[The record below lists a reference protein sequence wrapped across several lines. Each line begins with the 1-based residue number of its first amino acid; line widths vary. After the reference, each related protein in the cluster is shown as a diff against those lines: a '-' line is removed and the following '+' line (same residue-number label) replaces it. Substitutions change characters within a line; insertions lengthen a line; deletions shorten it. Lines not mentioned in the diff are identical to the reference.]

1 MPFHVDRNA
10 SGGGGDNRLMSGESA
25 VDRRR
30 PNRERVAVWS
40 LRVALALT
48 GLWVVLV
55 LLHVVGV
62 IIFRSVVT
70 DTFQF
75 VLVVAYV
82 VGVPIASGLAARLG
96 HRPIGRVR
104 IAVGL
109 LVGWLA
115 FLIWAATLS
124 S

>member
-1 MPFHVDRNA
+1 
-10 SGGGGDNRLMSGESA
+10 MSEESA
-25 VDRRR
+25 VDRWRR
-30 PNRERVAVWS
+30 NRERVAVWS

-48 GLWVVLV
+48 GLWVLLV
-55 LLHVVGV
+55 LLRVLGGV
-62 IIFRSVVT
+62 SFRSGAA
-70 DTFQF
+70 DTLQF

-82 VGVPIASGLAARLG
+82 VGVPIATGLAARLG
-96 HRPIGRVR
+96 NRPIGRVR

-124 S
+124 L